1 MSISSIN
8 VAKKCKSPKIIRKT
22 IICTFRLFQVEVLEV
37 VSVVSRRLQ
46 GRVAMITGASRGIG
60 RASALRLA
68 REGAKILVNY
78 RQERAKADEI
88 VQEIERFG
96 GVALAFQAD
105 VGDRDAVVRMVEKA
119 VSGFGRVD
127 ILVNNA
133 GVEVR
138 GGSLLEFQEEAFDRM
153 AQVNVKGLLHCTKAV
168 APHMMEK
175 RYGKIVNI
183 ASVAGLG
190 TAALPGN
197 LLYASTKA
205 AVIVLTKRL
214 ALELGRYGIN
224 VNAIAPGLIRTD
236 MGVGHRSTAEQKER
250 IQHFEKVSMLGRIG
264 EPEDVANAV
273 LFLASDESSFITG
286 QVITVDG
293 GRTDFITHSL

>member
-1 MSISSIN
+1 M
-8 VAKKCKSPKIIRKT
+8 A
-22 IICTFRLFQVEVLEV
+22 
-37 VSVVSRRLQ
+37 SVVSGRLQ
-46 GRVAMITGASRGIG
+46 GRVAVITGASRGIG

-68 REGAKILVNY
+68 REGARILVNY

-88 VQEIERFG
+88 VQEIERSG

-105 VGDRDAVVRMVEKA
+105 VGDRDAVAKMVEKA
-119 VSGFGRVD
+119 LGEFGRVD

-133 GVEVR
+133 GVAVR
-138 GGSLLEFQEEAFDRM
+138 GGSLLDFKEEAFDQM

-190 TAALPGN
+190 TSALPGN
-197 LLYASTKA
+197 LLYSSTKA

-214 ALELGRYGIN
+214 ALELGGYGIN

-236 MGVGHRSTAEQKER
+236 MGLGHRSRAEQEER
-250 IQHFEKVSMLGRIG
+250 IQRFEKVSILGRIG
-264 EPEDVANAV
+264 EPEDVANVV

-293 GRTDFITHSL
+293 GRTDFISHSL

>member
-1 MSISSIN
+1 MS
-8 VAKKCKSPKIIRKT
+8 
-22 IICTFRLFQVEVLEV
+22 
-37 VSVVSRRLQ
+37 SVVSRRLQ

-68 REGAKILVNY
+68 REGAKILINY

-88 VQEIERFG
+88 VQEIEGFG
-96 GVALAFQAD
+96 GVAIAFQAD

-119 VSGFGRVD
+119 VGEFSSVD

-133 GVEVR
+133 GVALG
-138 GGSLLEFQEEAFDRM
+138 GGSSLLDFKEETFDQM
-153 AQVNVKGLLHCTKAV
+153 EQVNVKGVLHCTKAV
-168 APHMMEK
+168 APHMMKK

-190 TAALPGN
+190 TAILPGN
-197 LLYASTKA
+197 SLYGSTKA
-205 AVIVLTKRL
+205 AVILLSKRL

-236 MGVGHRSTAEQKER
+236 MGVGHRTPAEEKER
-250 IQHFEKVSMLGRIG
+250 IQYFEKVSMLGHIG
-264 EPEDVANAV
+264 KPEDIANAV

>member
-1 MSISSIN
+1 VESKESS
-8 VAKKCKSPKIIRKT
+8 AKRRRKT
-22 IICTFRLFQVEVLEV
+22 IICAFKLFQMEVLEV
-37 VSVVSRRLQ
+37 ASVVSGRLQ

-78 RQERAKADEI
+78 RQERAKAEEI
-88 VQEIERFG
+88 VQEIERIG
-96 GVALAFQAD
+96 GAALAFQAD
-105 VGDRDAVVRMVEKA
+105 VSDSDAVVKMVEKTL
-119 VSGFGRVD
+119 GEFGRID

-133 GVEVR
+133 GIAAR
-138 GGSLLEFQEEAFDRM
+138 GGSLLDLKEEAFDQM

-190 TAALPGN
+190 TSALPGN
-197 LLYASTKA
+197 LLYSSTKA

-214 ALELGRYGIN
+214 ALELGRYRIN
-224 VNAIAPGLIRTD
+224 VNAIATGLIRTD
-236 MGVGHRSTAEQKER
+236 MGLGHRSLAEQKER
-250 IQHFEKVSMLGRIG
+250 IQRFEKVSILGRIG
-264 EPEDVANAV
+264 EPEDVANVV

-293 GRTDFITHSL
+293 GRTDFISHSL

>member
-1 MSISSIN
+1 VESKESS
-8 VAKKCKSPKIIRKT
+8 AKHSRKT
-22 IICTFRLFQVEVLEV
+22 IICTFKLFQMKVLEV
-37 VSVVSRRLQ
+37 ASVVGTRLQ

-88 VQEIERFG
+88 VQEIKGFG
-96 GVALAFQAD
+96 GVAFASQAD
-105 VGDRDAVVRMVEKA
+105 VGDRDAVVKMVEKA
-119 VSGFGRVD
+119 VDEYGRVD

-133 GVEVR
+133 GVVVR
-138 GGSLLEFQEEAFDRM
+138 GGSLLDFKEETFDQM

-190 TAALPGN
+190 TSALPGN
-197 LLYASTKA
+197 LLYSSTKA

-236 MGVGHRSTAEQKER
+236 MGLGHRSPAEQKER
-250 IQHFEKVSMLGRIG
+250 IQRFKRVSILGRIG
-264 EPEDVANAV
+264 EPEDIANVV

-293 GRTDFITHSL
+293 GRTDFISHSL

>member
-1 MSISSIN
+1 M
-8 VAKKCKSPKIIRKT
+8 
-22 IICTFRLFQVEVLEV
+22 
-37 VSVVSRRLQ
+37 VSVVSGRLQ
-46 GRVAMITGASRGIG
+46 GRVAMVTGASRGIG

-78 RQERAKADEI
+78 RQERAKADGI

-96 GVALAFQAD
+96 GAALAFQAD
-105 VGDRDAVVRMVEKA
+105 VGDRDAVLKMVEKA
-119 VSGFGRVD
+119 MSEFGRVD

-133 GVEVR
+133 GVAVR
-138 GGSLLEFQEEAFDRM
+138 GGSFLDLKEEAFDQM

-190 TAALPGN
+190 TSALPGN

-214 ALELGRYGIN
+214 ALELGKYGIN

-236 MGVGHRSTAEQKER
+236 MGVGHRSPAEQKER
-250 IQHFEKVSMLGRIG
+250 IQRFEKVSILGRIG
-264 EPEDVANAV
+264 EPEDVANVV

-293 GRTDFITHSL
+293 GRTDFISHSL

>member
-1 MSISSIN
+1 MEE
-8 VAKKCKSPKIIRKT
+8 KKIIR
-22 IICTFRLFQVEVLEV
+22 TFRPFQAGVLEV
-37 VSVVSRRLQ
+37 SSVVSRRLQ

-78 RQERAKADEI
+78 RQERAKADEV
-88 VQEIERFG
+88 VQEIEGFG
-96 GVALAFQAD
+96 GVAIAFQAD

-119 VSGFGRVD
+119 VEEFSSVD

-133 GVEVR
+133 GVGLG
-138 GGSLLEFQEEAFDRM
+138 GGSLLDFKEETFDKM
-153 AQVNVKGLLHCTKAV
+153 AQVNVKGFLHCTKAV

-236 MGVGHRSTAEQKER
+236 MVVGHRTPAEQKER
-250 IQHFEKVSMLGRIG
+250 IQYFEKVSMLGHIG
-264 EPEDVANAV
+264 KPEDIANAV

-286 QVITVDG
+286 QVITLDG

>member
-1 MSISSIN
+1 MRFLLLVGYIHG
-8 VAKKCKSPKIIRKT
+8 RKT
-22 IICTFRLFQVEVLEV
+22 IIRTFRSFQEEVLEV
-37 VSVVSRRLQ
+37 ASVASRRLQ
-46 GRVAMITGASRGIG
+46 GRAAIITGASRGIG

-88 VQEIERFG
+88 IQEIEGFG
-96 GVALAFQAD
+96 GVAIAFQAD

-119 VSGFGRVD
+119 VEEFRGVD

-133 GVEVR
+133 GVTLG
-138 GGSLLEFQEEAFDRM
+138 GGSLLDFKEETFDQM
-153 AQVNVKGLLHCTKAV
+153 AQVNVKGFLHCTKAV

-183 ASVAGLG
+183 ASIAGFG
-190 TAALPGN
+190 TAAFLGN
-197 LLYASTKA
+197 LAYASTKA
-205 AVIVLTKRL
+205 AAIVLTKRL

-224 VNAIAPGLIRTD
+224 VNAIAPGLIKTD
-236 MGVGHRSTAEQKER
+236 MGVGHQTPAEQKKR
-250 IQHFEKVSMLGRIG
+250 IQYFEKASMLGRIG

>member
-1 MSISSIN
+1 MAS
-8 VAKKCKSPKIIRKT
+8 VA
-22 IICTFRLFQVEVLEV
+22 
-37 VSVVSRRLQ
+37 SRRLQ
-46 GRVAMITGASRGIG
+46 GRAAIITGASRGIG

-88 VQEIERFG
+88 IQEIEGFG
-96 GVALAFQAD
+96 GVAIAFQAD

-119 VSGFGRVD
+119 VEEFRGVD

-133 GVEVR
+133 GVTLG
-138 GGSLLEFQEEAFDRM
+138 GGSLLDFKEETFDQM
-153 AQVNVKGLLHCTKAV
+153 AQVNVKGFLHCTKAV

-183 ASVAGLG
+183 ASIAGFG
-190 TAALPGN
+190 TAAFLGN
-197 LLYASTKA
+197 LAYASTKA
-205 AVIVLTKRL
+205 AAIVLTKRL

-224 VNAIAPGLIRTD
+224 VNAIAPGLIKTD
-236 MGVGHRSTAEQKER
+236 MGVGHQTPAEQKKR
-250 IQHFEKVSMLGRIG
+250 IQYFEKASMLGRIG

>member
-1 MSISSIN
+1 
-8 VAKKCKSPKIIRKT
+8 VA
-22 IICTFRLFQVEVLEV
+22 
-37 VSVVSRRLQ
+37 SVVGTRLQ

-88 VQEIERFG
+88 VQEIKGFG
-96 GVALAFQAD
+96 GVAFASQAD
-105 VGDRDAVVRMVEKA
+105 VGDRDAVVKMVEKA
-119 VSGFGRVD
+119 VDEYGRVD

-133 GVEVR
+133 GVVVR
-138 GGSLLEFQEEAFDRM
+138 GGSLLDFKEETFDQM

-190 TAALPGN
+190 TSALPGN
-197 LLYASTKA
+197 LLYSSTKA

-236 MGVGHRSTAEQKER
+236 MGLGHRSPAEQKER
-250 IQHFEKVSMLGRIG
+250 IQRFKRVSILGRIG
-264 EPEDVANAV
+264 EPEDIANVV

-293 GRTDFITHSL
+293 GRTDFISHSL

>member
-1 MSISSIN
+1 MEPVI
-8 VAKKCKSPKIIRKT
+8 
-22 IICTFRLFQVEVLEV
+22 
-37 VSVVSRRLQ
+37 SRRLQ

-60 RASALRLA
+60 KASALRLA
-68 REGAKILVNY
+68 REGAKIVVNY
-78 RQERAKADEI
+78 IHEKAKADEI
-88 VQEIERFG
+88 VQEIERSG
-96 GVALAFQAD
+96 GAALAFQAD
-105 VGDRDAVVRMVEKA
+105 VGDRDAVVRMVEK
-119 VSGFGRVD
+119 VVGEFGRVD

-133 GVEVR
+133 GVSVR
-138 GGSLLEFQEEAFDRM
+138 CGSLLEFKEETFDRI

-190 TAALPGN
+190 TAALRGN

-205 AVIVLTKRL
+205 SVIILTKRL
-214 ALELGRYGIN
+214 ALELGRHGIN

-236 MGVGHRSTAEQKER
+236 MSLGNRSAAEQRER
-250 IQHFEKVSMLGRIG
+250 IQYFEKMSMLRRVGD
-264 EPEDVANAV
+264 PDDVANVV